1 MSLKKVLEMFLIF
14 SVMEHVEL
22 KFNLAA
28 FSKMRELLLY
38 TVCQLIVT
46 ENSFFDTAKRIQIM
60 KMNICKRDLNNNNL
74 KSTCYY
80 KYLIRLL

>member
-1 MSLKKVLEMFLIF
+1 MLKKNSIKLYFG
-14 SVMEHVEL
+14 
-22 KFNLAA
+22 
-28 FSKMRELLLY
+28 KMRELLLY

-46 ENSFFDTAKRIQIM
+46 ENRCFDTAERIQIM
-60 KMNICKRDLNNNNL
+60 KMDVCKRDLNNNDL

>member
-1 MSLKKVLEMFLIF
+1 
-14 SVMEHVEL
+14 
-22 KFNLAA
+22 
-28 FSKMRELLLY
+28 MREVPVY

-46 ENSFFDTAKRIQIM
+46 ENRCFDIAERIQIM
-60 KMNICKRDLNNNNL
+60 KINICKRDLNNNNL